1 MSSASNSPTN
11 NNSPTNDNLPFILSP
26 PPSPY
31 RSSCFSPDPHNTL
44 LPLSEVSG
52 LPFIPRI
59 KQHTLHIEK
68 LDKNIKATAKDT
80 LFYLKNLDKDNDTFY
95 TSILNLQ
102 KENKHIESLL
112 QKEIQKQQTLQE
124 QVQSLVE
131 LQQDASRQIT
141 QLTTKQ

>member
-1 MSSASNSPTN
+1 MSGICNSPTN
-11 NNSPTNDNLPFILSP
+11 NNLSPTSP
-26 PPSPY
+26 PPSINIQSY
-31 RSSCFSPDPHNTL
+31 LAPDPQATL

-52 LPFIPRI
+52 LPVIPRI
-59 KQHTLHIEK
+59 KQHTLHIEE
-68 LDKNIKATAKDT
+68 LDKNIKATTKDT
-80 LFYLKNLDKDNDTFY
+80 LFYLKNLDEDKETLY